1 MKATRELAYG
11 ILLQGNQV
19 RIQIFLKRRINAAKA
34 CIYKIKTNDINLSFN
49 LSHFFYAY
57 TTTGRI
63 LDFSNADMAV
73 DQYHRFKVN
82 YIDAFVHSKLHF

>member
-11 ILLQGNQV
+11 ILFQGNQV
-19 RIQIFLKRRINAAKA
+19 RFQK
-34 CIYKIKTNDINLSFN
+34 CYKSLYMQKPLILTCAFN

-73 DQYHRFKVN
+73 DQYHRFKVK
-82 YIDAFVHSKLHF
+82 YIYSYICSLQIAFLD

>member
-19 RIQIFLKRRINAAKA
+19 RIQIFLKRRINATKA
-34 CIYKIKTNDINLSFN
+34 CIYKKPMILTCAFN
-49 LSHFFYAY
+49 LSLFFYAY

-63 LDFSNADMAV
+63 LDFSNANTAV

-82 YIDAFVHSKLHF
+82 YIDTFVRSKLHF